1 MDLSELKSA
10 LDKQESAEI
19 DMASTVIAQLNH
31 YRDDIKELADY
42 CQDLVDSQGNKVA
55 IDNFKIGLFKTR
67 KFDDDGETDGIVYL
81 DMLDG
86 KIKIDIRDTSHDL
99 EDLEYG
105 IDTQGPALPMELDSV
120 KLSDCIADDNNFEM
134 SMLATNPNMLIKYA
148 IDNANNQVKNISDR
162 IDKSNVIARQLNS
175 EGPDR
180 DQH

>member
-42 CQDLVDSQGNKVA
+42 CSDLVDSQGNKVA
-55 IDNFKIGLFKTR
+55 IDTFKIGLFKTH

-99 EDLEYG
+99 DDLEYG
-105 IDTQGPALPMELDSV
+105 IDTKGPALPTELDNI

-134 SMLATNPNMLIKYA
+134 AMLATNPNMLVKYA
-148 IDNANNQVKNISDR
+148 INNANDQVKNINDR
-162 IDKSNVIARQLNS
+162 IDKFNGRKN
-175 EGPDR
+175 
-180 DQH
+180 